1 MLTEMSEVH
10 GLESNRF
17 CFSAVIKA
25 LAKGGQWKRALEKID
40 EMLALGL
47 SPDPVVY
54 TAAIGACERV
64 RAARTIDCYTYQP
77 LFEFSTLLLIFPH
90 FQ

>member
-64 RAARTIDCYTYQP
+64 
-77 LFEFSTLLLIFPH
+77 STGECVVSRYPVYVFGRRY
-90 FQ
+90 

>member
-1 MLTEMSEVH
+1 MQMLTEMSEVH

-64 RAARTIDCYTYQP
+64 RAGGCHAF
-77 LFEFSTLLLIFPH
+77 LSLNF
-90 FQ
+90 